1 MKQFQGSAIKMLWA
15 SKAINQQ
22 KKKHLLLTIMNLE
35 RSRAIPTTV
44 FAHLTTEQL
53 TSKLVSYLP
62 EIKQSP
68 ESFMKKETHHFSR
81 TFLNQRAKKETTDAH
96 QNF

>member
-1 MKQFQGSAIKMLWA
+1 
-15 SKAINQQ
+15 
-22 KKKHLLLTIMNLE
+22 MNLE

-68 ESFMKKETHHFSR
+68 ESFMKKETHHFSWM
-81 TFLNQRAKKETTDAH
+81 FLNQRAKKETIDAH
-96 QNF
+96 QNWRFVDKTIFHPAQLYRPQHAVWV

>member
-1 MKQFQGSAIKMLWA
+1 
-15 SKAINQQ
+15 
-22 KKKHLLLTIMNLE
+22 MNLE

-68 ESFMKKETHHFSR
+68 ESFMKKETHHFSW

-96 QNF
+96 QNFKRGRFIDKTISHPAQLYRPQHAV